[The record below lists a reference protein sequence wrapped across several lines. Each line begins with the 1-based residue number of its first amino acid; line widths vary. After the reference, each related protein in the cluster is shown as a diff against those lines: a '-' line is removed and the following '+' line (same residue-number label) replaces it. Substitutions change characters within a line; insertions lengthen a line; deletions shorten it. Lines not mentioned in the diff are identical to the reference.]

1 MKTRIIAII
10 LLLLGSAIGYFDSAS
25 FLAPNSFLAGF
36 SFRLGLDLR
45 GGTHLVYRADIS
57 QLPAAEVN
65 DAMDG
70 LRDVIERRVNLFGVT
85 EPLVQVESHQN
96 EKRLVVELAGV
107 TDVKEAIKMIG
118 ATPYL
123 EFKMERSKE
132 EQDILIEK
140 NKKEGASVEDPYYA
154 PTGLTGRF
162 LKKSSVD
169 FNQTTFEPTILLEF
183 NTEGAD
189 IFAKIT
195 RENVGKRLAIYLDG
209 VPISTPVVREEITGG
224 SAQIS
229 GKFTPDEAKTLA
241 RNLNAGA
248 LPIPIEL
255 ISQQSVGASLGNEA
269 LARGILAGIYGII
282 LLAVFLIL
290 WYRILGV
297 AAVLALGVYI
307 SIVLALF
314 KLIPVTLTAAGI
326 AGFLL
331 SVGVAVDANI
341 LVFERFKEEARSG
354 KTLEFSL
361 QEGFR
366 RGWTSIRDSNI
377 SSLITAIVL
386 YWFSTSMVKGFA
398 LTLGI
403 GIIVS
408 LFSALVVTK
417 TFIAALGVRRVGSM
431 ASFLFGSGFKNIPK
445 ESHAHN

>member
-1 MKTRIIAII
+1 MKTRIIAIV
-10 LLLLGSAIGYFDSAS
+10 LLLLGAAVGYFDGAS
-25 FLAPNSFLAGF
+25 FLAPDSVLAKF
-36 SFRLGLDLR
+36 PFRLGLDLR

-57 QLPAAEVN
+57 RLPAIEVN

-123 EFKMERSKE
+123 EFKTERPKE
-132 EQDILIEK
+132 EQDALIEN
-140 NKKEGASVEDPYYA
+140 NKKEGAHIEDPYYA
-154 PTGLTGRF
+154 PSGLTGRF

-183 NTEGAD
+183 NAEGAD
-189 IFAKIT
+189 IFAKLT

-224 SAQIS
+224 NAQIS
-229 GKFTPDEAKTLA
+229 GTFTPDEAKTLA

-282 LLAVFLIL
+282 LLAVFLML

-297 AAVLALGVYI
+297 AAVLALGVYMA
-307 SIVLALF
+307 IVLALF

-331 SVGVAVDANI
+331 SIGVAVDANI

-377 SSLITAIVL
+377 SSLITAVVL

-398 LTLGI
+398 LTLGV

-417 TFIAALGVRRVGSM
+417 TFIAALGVKRVGPT
-431 ASFLFGSGFKNIPK
+431 ASFLFGSGFKNIPQ
-445 ESHAHN
+445 ESHEHN